1 MCGIA
6 GVMLKAHEDA
16 SPLDQLA
23 TGRWLYQ
30 MLQALQKRGPDS
42 VGAAID
48 GASGFVVTVNGG
60 ENERLRVR
68 KTLADQGVV
77 GNWLGG
83 GRDATALFH
92 STAMPTLAVR
102 EELDRQLADIRELV
116 GIYMGLRVMKV
127 MGSPERLNALFYLS
141 DTPGVMA
148 IGHTR
153 LATESDIDLIHSQPF
168 TADGPT
174 VTIVHNGHIT
184 NYEQWRRR
192 LTRQGRCFIS
202 ENDSEVIAAYI
213 SYRLSCG
220 LSLKESLDA
229 MLVDLDGS
237 FSVLALT
244 QDEIGYVRDGFGLKP
259 LMIAESDGAV
269 FMASESQ
276 AIRQLG
282 VPEVSIHEAW
292 PGEAR
297 TWMKQSLALWN

>member
-1 MCGIA
+1 MIKGQ
-6 GVMLKAHEDA
+6 VET
-16 SPLDQLA
+16 SELDPWS

-30 MLQALQKRGPDS
+30 LLQALQRRGPDS
-42 VGAAID
+42 VGAAIEGD
-48 GASGFVVTVNGG
+48 SGFIVTVNGG
-60 ENERLRVR
+60 EDERLLVQ
-68 KTLADQGVV
+68 KTLADQGIV
-77 GNWLGG
+77 GNWFGEG
-83 GRDATALFH
+83 QDATALFY
-92 STAMPTLAVR
+92 APVVPAPGVR
-102 EELDRQLADIRELV
+102 EVLHQQLSDIRKFV

-127 MGSPERLNALFYLS
+127 LGSPERLNALFRLS
-141 DTPGVMA
+141 DTPGMMA

-168 TADGPT
+168 TVDAPT

-184 NYEQWRRR
+184 NYEKWRRR
-192 LTRQGRCFIS
+192 LTRQGRFFIS
-202 ENDSEVIAAYI
+202 ENDSEVITAYLA
-213 SYRLSCG
+213 YRLSQG

-244 QDEIGYVRDGFGLKP
+244 RDEIGYVRDGLGLKP
-259 LMIAESDGAV
+259 LMIPESDRAV

-282 VPEVSIHEAW
+282 IPEISIHEAW

-297 TWMKQSLALWN
+297 TWMKQSLALWS